1 MFLCFFCVF
10 KSNPTKAAKII
21 HKNAIIYVHG
31 QMPHGVIKRLRDL
44 KCAIFAWK
52 DAINFG
58 KICKNL

>member
-1 MFLCFFCVF
+1 MFLCFSVF
-10 KSNPTKAAKII
+10 FNLIRQKRLKII
-21 HKNAIIYVHG
+21 HKNAILYG